1 MPRLECWLLP
11 MARPLSKVSTPLSIY
26 APIYLR
32 PYLSTPLSIYFIY
45 LSIFQRPG
53 RERTA
58 LLRRLP
64 LRALPAAARRGQ
76 QRRPEQ
82 QLLPAD
88 RPAARTATRRAEYA
102 RHDCDLAKTII
113 LPLNII
119 NTGIVRFK
127 RLRNRRLPAGAA
139 EEQRAQ
145 AHTKKRFNITQS
157 RPLKRGS
164 TSHTVRHS
172 THTQDNKPFRVHS
185 AFGW

>member
-1 MPRLECWLLP
+1 
-11 MARPLSKVSTPLSIY
+11 MARPLSIY
-26 APIYLR
+26 APIYL
-32 PYLSTPLSIYFIY
+32 SIY
-45 LSIFQRPG
+45 LSIYPSIHPSIPSIHLSTSIYLSIYLSTFQRPG

-102 RHDCDLAKTII
+102 RHDCDLAKKII

-119 NTGIVRFK
+119 NWDSKVQ
-127 RLRNRRLPAGAA
+127 AA
-139 EEQRAQ
+139 PE
-145 AHTKKRFNITQS
+145 
-157 RPLKRGS
+157 P
-164 TSHTVRHS
+164 
-172 THTQDNKPFRVHS
+172 
-185 AFGW
+185 